1 VTRVER
7 TFEYRA
13 DNTVDGEVADHP
25 PNTITSYRLNKS
37 YDFKRVTLT
46 EDERLRPHT
55 SEIFVRTRDLPGFVA
70 SFKFLK
76 VDDLKKICAAC
87 RVRAYR
93 KWTKDDY
100 IYELLSSSPSSDIS
114 YTLVFKELAASRR
127 LSNID
132 LLPITVADVRDNERQ
147 ADRRQRSV
155 ARAANIRM
163 NERSQTSTVQSAQED
178 TAFPRSLT
186 YDDLADT
193 ICRWQDLD
201 YRHYER
207 GGCASCGRSFAKYA
221 LYEVHADSIDLGLLR
236 NELLP
241 QNLLP
246 RDYDLRAYENAVLY
260 SGGLKTPNS
269 RGMLKLC
276 TSCRSSL
283 VDRRRQPVDSWAN
296 FQYYGLDI
304 LPDEVRNCMKRL
316 SQFDKM
322 LICRARA
329 SKITHLYSEKGRCSP
344 SDPSQGFSKGNVAIL
359 PQEPSVLRDILPPNR
374 AEIYQSMCTIF
385 VGAFEKVT
393 RQTLSKLRLG
403 PVLVSKNNVRTMI
416 EFLVTNNPWYRDHVR
431 LSEENLNDLHD
442 EANACV
448 PKSIEVRAFN
458 ALPDDVLASQEGVV
472 DEGTRVDITEQS
484 TGCVDGGVPQDDVGT
499 LLMEA
504 YGYTKGDYS
513 SSSYR
518 LMKGYALDAVLK
530 GKKFVQART
539 GTEFVDDADPGFLS
553 KAYPHLDPWGIGGFY
568 NPLRS
573 PAQYISFER
582 QLRNMLTQHSRH
594 FVSDPNFTY
603 VCWNILQKLE
613 NRSSLRFKTTERR
626 KVFVTKK
633 LREIQPALQSMI
645 KKWERRPW
653 LEAETDQEK
662 RAMQVLSM
670 VRLIPKHL
678 KGSAGYKQYRRNE
691 IRALMKRYGTPA
703 LFVTLTPD
711 DYMNEIVGSIGGIS
725 EDQWYKMSEVERRQY
740 VADHPDI
747 ASLAFNETMKK
758 FIDVILKPKDR
769 EYGAFGKCS
778 AYYGVVEAQGRGT
791 LHCHFLIWLSGNP
804 NPQLLRDRLGSDTSF
819 KERMLRWLD
828 SNIKCQLPDDVSV
841 VTEPGGVALRRP
853 RRTQPDVRFERTQK
867 ISDSD
872 PDRYWLYYK
881 DVINRVVRE
890 YNWHEH
896 RETCWKHLKPWEPKI
911 DSNCRMR
918 IDGSTRPETIVDP
931 ETGSIYIKRLHPR
944 ISCYNELLSF
954 CLKSNVDIKHI
965 GSGEGAKALVFYVTD
980 YVTKA
985 ELPVHIGLAAIQLAM
1000 NRTDAILEDMRKK
1013 ENTEQK
1019 PPSLLVKV
1027 LNAIMGRVEVSHQQV
1042 MSYLV
1047 GGGDIYS
1054 SHQFETTLWNDIER
1068 YLDKPHSLVNEEEDL
1083 TMESDTADS
1092 DNETNQERE
1101 TECRRLEEEE
1111 RVETL
1116 SCDTDVFDGGDLP
1129 VRGEELFSIEANEDE
1144 EVTVSNHIRDYV
1156 MRPSSGPISSMC
1168 FYDFMALT
1176 YKSKRPKNSDN
1187 SNRRRCQNSVTNDV
1201 EGGNQND
1208 IEDRSFLASHPQS
1221 RTHILR
1227 VRNCEYVPVLLGS
1240 RFPNPDAGELVKEE
1254 WCKSMMYLFV
1264 PWRTLQDLCAPEQ
1277 SWSEVFKQTVFS
1289 TTHRSIM
1296 QNIHVEKECKDAR
1309 DAHCRRWR
1317 ERKRGERDLLAN
1329 RPDIQVDIFV
1339 ENEVDEDDDSDLYC
1353 ETSRPDALDT
1363 DVEQSELM
1371 TALKQCGTFMSR
1383 KPISNAIGCDGRL
1396 MQDEDY
1402 EIVRMQER
1410 EITALR
1416 RLKRPSDRNTREN
1429 NVNAKRRKQIKA
1441 PKTTV
1446 NSILEEQSL
1455 EHSVI
1460 TAEFPKTQEEV
1471 QLIIDKIVV
1480 EFNMDSNEEQ
1490 ERAFRIIANHW
1501 KNGDPE
1507 QLLMYVG
1514 GMGGTGKSHIIRA
1527 TVEFFRRCGCPDE
1540 LLLSAP
1546 TGCAAV
1552 LIDGYTIHA
1561 LTFLP
1566 NQKGTRVPVSDL
1578 EKIWHDV
1585 RYLIIDEVSM
1595 VGATLMSD
1603 ISNRIRKGRSY
1614 LGESSEKPFGGVNV
1628 IFFGD
1633 MGQLKPVCAKSL
1645 FAWENVK
1652 KLNPNLKETELG
1664 QTALCG
1670 TFLWNQLN
1678 KVVILKKNQRASKD
1692 PQFANLLARI
1702 RLGIAWDGYNEMSK
1716 EQRMDDA
1723 NYKSSDYTT
1732 LKKREMR
1739 LIAQENPSEVER
1751 FRDAPIIVGRTRYR
1765 DKINELKVQQF
1776 AESIGARVNMY
1787 HSVDRCNRRE
1797 LSGLIQER
1805 VWKSVGRDNKDALGR
1820 LPLVPGMRVMILEN
1834 VSLVSHIVN
1843 GAEGT
1848 LVEVKYSEDA
1858 QGRRYARCAY
1868 VHVEGCGLQSPGL
1881 PKDVVPILPVRTSF
1895 VYQGRFKSYTISREQ
1910 LPILPAYSY
1919 TDYKSQGR
1927 TLPVAIVD
1935 IESGYT
1941 LQNVYVMLS
1950 RCTSLDNLAIAHSF
1964 SPGKIYR
1971 KLSAEFR
1978 TEFSRLARKDK
1989 ETLLAYKKKLRSQ
2002 RFL

>member
-1 VTRVER
+1 
-7 TFEYRA
+7 
-13 DNTVDGEVADHP
+13 VDGEVAEDNS
-25 PNTITSYRLNKS
+25 NTVTSYRLNKS
-37 YDFKRVTLT
+37 YEFKRIFRT
-46 EDERLRPHT
+46 ENERLRLHT
-55 SEIFVRTRDLPGFVA
+55 SEIVVHTRELSGFVA
-70 SFKFLK
+70 SFKFLRM
-76 VDDLKKICAAC
+76 DDLKKICTAC
-87 RVRAYR
+87 GVRSYR
-93 KWTKDDY
+93 RWRKDDY
-100 IYELLSSSPSSDIS
+100 IYALLSNRPSSEFS
-114 YTLVFKELAASRR
+114 YTLVFRELAVSRR
-127 LSNID
+127 LSSVN
-132 LLPITVADVRDNERQ
+132 LLPITIADVRDNERQ
-147 ADRRQRSV
+147 V
-155 ARAANIRM
+155 ARHQRFVNRTANIKI
-163 NERSQTSTVQSAQED
+163 SQLPRTFTVQSAQED
-178 TAFPRSLT
+178 SEFPRSLT
-186 YDDLADT
+186 TDDLAD
-193 ICRWQDLD
+193 IIRRWQDLD
-201 YRHYER
+201 YKHYER
-207 GGCASCGRSFAKYA
+207 VGCASCGRAFVKDEVC
-221 LYEVHADSIDLGLLR
+221 EVHADDIDLGLLR

-246 RDYDLRAYENAVLY
+246 CDYNLQAYDNAILY
-260 SGGLKTPNS
+260 SGGLNVLDS
-269 RGMLKLC
+269 RGKLRLC
-276 TSCRSSL
+276 TVCKSSL
-283 VDRRRQPVDSWAN
+283 IDKKRQPVDSWAN
-296 FQYYGLDI
+296 FQYYGFDL
-304 LPDEVRNCMKRL
+304 LPDEVQNCIKSL

-374 AEIYQSMCTIF
+374 AEIAQSMCTIF
-385 VGAFEKVT
+385 VGAFENVT

-416 EFLVTNNPWYRDHVR
+416 DFLVTNNPWYRNHVQ
-431 LSEENLNDLHD
+431 LSEHNLNELHD
-442 EANACV
+442 EANTSI
-448 PKSIEVRAFN
+448 PKSIEIRAFQ
-458 ALPDDVLASQEGVV
+458 ALPDDVLASPEGAVN
-472 DEGTRVDITEQS
+472 EATRVDVNEHL
-484 TGCVDGGVPQDDVGT
+484 TGSVDDEASQDTVRT
-499 LLMEA
+499 LFMEA

-530 GKKFVQART
+530 GKSFVQART

-573 PAQYISFER
+573 PEQHISFER

-594 FVSDPNFTY
+594 FVSDANFTY

-626 KVFVTKK
+626 KVFVTEK
-633 LREIQPALQSMI
+633 LREVQPGLQSLI

-662 RAMQVLSM
+662 KAVQVLSM

-691 IRALMKRYGTPA
+691 IRGLMKRYGTPA
-703 LFVTLTPD
+703 LFITLTPD
-711 DYMNEIVGSIGGIS
+711 DHMNEIVGSIGGIP
-725 EDQWYKMSEVERRQY
+725 EDQWYQMSETERRQY
-740 VADHPDI
+740 IADHPDV
-747 ASLAFNETMKK
+747 ASIAFNETMKK
-758 FIDVILKPKDR
+758 FIDVVLKPKDR

-804 NPQLLRDRLGSDTSF
+804 NPQLLRDRLGSDMSF

-828 SNIKCQLPDDVSV
+828 DNIKCQLPDDVSV

-853 RRTQPDVRFERTQK
+853 CRSQPDVRFERAQK
-867 ISDSD
+867 IKDVD
-872 PDRYWLYYK
+872 TDQYWLYYR
-881 DVINRVVRE
+881 DVINRVVKE

-896 RETCWKHLKPWEPKI
+896 RETCWKHLKPWEPKV

-918 IDGSTRPETIVDP
+918 IDGSTCPETIVDP
-931 ETGSIYIKRLHPR
+931 ETGSISMKRLHPR
-944 ISCYNELLSF
+944 ISSYNDLLSF
-954 CLKSNVDIKHI
+954 CLKSNVDIKYI

-980 YVTKA
+980 YVTKS
-985 ELPVHIGLAAIQLAM
+985 ELPVHIGLTAIQLAM
-1000 NRTDAILEDMRKK
+1000 NRTDAILQDMRK
-1013 ENTEQK
+1013 EGNTEQK

-1054 SHQFETTLWNDIER
+1054 SHQFKTTLWNDIES
-1068 YLDKPHSLVNEEEDL
+1068 YLEKPQRLGNEEEDVD
-1083 TMESDTADS
+1083 MESDTIDS
-1092 DNETNQERE
+1092 DNETNLDRE
-1101 TECRRLEEEE
+1101 A
-1111 RVETL
+1111 VEGREDVDML
-1116 SCDTDVFDGGDLP
+1116 SCDSIATLDGGDLP
-1129 VRGEELFSIEANEDE
+1129 VRGEESFSIEAGDDE

-1156 MRPSSGPISSMC
+1156 MRPSNGPISSMC
-1168 FYDFMALT
+1168 FYDFVALT
-1176 YKSKRPKNSDN
+1176 YKSKRSKNSV
-1187 SNRRRCQNSVTNDV
+1187 SRRKRHNQNSHMND
-1201 EGGNQND
+1201 EGGDQNVLND
-1208 IEDRSFLASHPQS
+1208 HSFLASHPQS
-1221 RTHILR
+1221 CTHILR
-1227 VRNCEYVPVLLGS
+1227 IRKCEHVPVLLGS
-1240 RFPNPDAGELVKEE
+1240 RFPNPDDGEVVKEE

-1264 PWRTLQDLCAPEQ
+1264 PWRTLEDLRAPEQ
-1277 SWSEVFKQTVFS
+1277 SWSEVFTQTVFS
-1289 TTHRSIM
+1289 GTHRSIM

-1309 DAHCRRWR
+1309 DTHCRRWR
-1317 ERKRGERDLLAN
+1317 ERKRDERAMFAN
-1329 RPDIQVDIFV
+1329 QPDMQVDIFV
-1339 ENEVDEDDDSDLYC
+1339 ENEFDEDDDSDLYC
-1353 ETSRPDALDT
+1353 DISRPDELDA
-1363 DVEQSELM
+1363 DVDQSELT
-1371 TALKQCGTFMSR
+1371 TALKRCGTFQPR
-1383 KPISNAIGCDGRL
+1383 KLVSKVIGCDGRL

-1402 EIVRMQER
+1402 EVVRMQER
-1410 EITALR
+1410 EMTALR
-1416 RLKRPSDRNTREN
+1416 QLKRPSDCNRKD
-1429 NVNAKRRKQIKA
+1429 NVPAKRRRQSRV

-1446 NSILEEQSL
+1446 NSILEEQDL
-1455 EHSVI
+1455 EHTVI
-1460 TAEFPKTQEEV
+1460 TKEFPRTPEEV
-1471 QLIIDKIVV
+1471 QIIIEQVV
-1480 EFNMDSNEEQ
+1480 ADFNMESNEEQ
-1490 ERAFRIIANHW
+1490 ERAFRIVANHW
-1501 KNGDPE
+1501 KTGDTE

-1514 GMGGTGKSHIIRA
+1514 GMGGTGKSHVIRA
-1527 TVEFFRRCGCPDE
+1527 TVEFFKRCGCPDE

-1566 NQKGTRVPVSDL
+1566 TQKSMKIPVSDL

-1585 RYLIIDEVSM
+1585 RYLIVDEVSM

-1614 LGESSEKPFGGVNV
+1614 LGESSEKPFGGINV

-1652 KLNPNLKETELG
+1652 KLSPNMKETELG
-1664 QTALCG
+1664 QTAICG

-1692 PQFANLLARI
+1692 PEFANMLARI
-1702 RLGIAWDGYNEMSK
+1702 RLGIAWDGYKTMSE
-1716 EQRMDDA
+1716 EQRMNDV
-1723 NYKSSDYTT
+1723 NYECSDYAT
-1732 LKKREMR
+1732 LKKRELR
-1739 LIAQENPSEVER
+1739 SIVKENPSEIER
-1751 FRDAPIIVGRTRYR
+1751 FRDAPIIVGRTRHR
-1765 DKINELKVQQF
+1765 DKINELKVRQF
-1776 AESIGARVNMY
+1776 AESIGARVNLY
-1787 HSVDRCNRRE
+1787 HSVDRCNRQE
-1797 LSGLIQER
+1797 LSGPIQER

-1820 LPLVPGMRVMILEN
+1820 LPLVPGMKVMILEN
-1834 VSLVSHIVN
+1834 VSLLSHIVN
-1843 GAEGT
+1843 GAEGK

-1858 QGRRYARCAY
+1858 RGRRYARCAY
-1868 VHVEGCGLQSPGL
+1868 VHVNGCGLQSPGL
-1881 PKDVVPILPVRTSF
+1881 PKNVVPILPVRTSF

-1935 IESGYT
+1935 IESGFT

-1950 RCTSLDNLAIAHSF
+1950 RCTSLNNLAIARPF
-1964 SPGKIYR
+1964 AQGRIYR

-1978 TEFSRLARKDK
+1978 TEFSRLGRKDK
-1989 ETLLAYKKKLRSQ
+1989 ETLLAYNVEKENPP
-2002 RFL
+2002 